1 MDIHPQFG
9 EIRTIKDFLIRFAL
23 IVLGVV
29 VAVSVTQWRE
39 HSSRQKAAT
48 DMRLRLMD
56 EVANNAALLSRVAAN
71 YDQTTKALEGVVVLC
86 EKATKAGKLDDETVA
101 AIQRIELNLR
111 TPSLV
116 DTQWQLAN
124 ANLALRE
131 FDKDEAGRFA
141 SAYAF
146 QHFLESVLM
155 QHKPGTLSAIVE
167 ANMLQGTTSPE
178 QTRTTCRAYLYL
190 HTYGMSMRSNMELL
204 SKAYGNVIT
213 PTAVTAVAAGASGG
227 VK

>member
-9 EIRTIKDFLIRFAL
+9 EIRTVKDFLIRFAL

-39 HSSRQKAAT
+39 HSSRQKAAS

-56 EVANNAALLSRVAAN
+56 EVTNNAGLLSKVAAN
-71 YDQTTKALEGVVVLC
+71 YDQTTKALEGVMLLC
-86 EKATKAGKLDDETVA
+86 EKAMKAGKLDDETVA
-101 AIQRIELNLR
+101 AIQKIELNLR

-116 DTQWQLAN
+116 GTQWQLAN

-131 FDKDEAGRFA
+131 FDNDEAGRFA
-141 SAYAF
+141 RAYAF
-146 QHFLESVLM
+146 QHFLEDVLM

-167 ANMLQGTTSPE
+167 VNMLQATTSPE
-178 QTRTTCRAYLYL
+178 QTRTTCRAYSYL
-190 HTYGMSMRSNMELL
+190 HTYGTSMRSNMALL

-213 PTAVTAVAAGASGG
+213 PAAVPAAAAGASGG